1 MRPQFDA
8 VYAAA
13 RRITVSASD
22 AEDLVQEVSL
32 KAFLKLD
39 ELERMEYP
47 RAWLLRVLY
56 NEFIDGERARQ
67 RSPVSLAESSGST
80 DETVLPAE
88 ACLQPDEQA
97 DRMIRIDIVLR
108 AMEMLNKEH
117 CSMLA
122 LHDIDGFSLEEL
134 HSMTGIPIGTIKS
147 QLHRTRVKLGTRLVR
162 TWKGQAHPVRVVERG
177 FEYKGKRYASLSEI
191 ARLITGTRWSGPAFF
206 GLKAA
211 KTEAEAS

>member
-1 MRPQFDA
+1 LKKIISFPSRKSAAERFETLMQPQFDA

-56 NEFIDGERARQ
+56 NEFIDGERAHQ
-67 RSPVSLAESSGST
+67 RSPVSLAESSGNT
-80 DETVLPAE
+80 DESILPADT
-88 ACLQPDEQA
+88 CLQPDEQA
-97 DRMIRIDIVLR
+97 DRMMRIDIVLR

-122 LHDIDGFSLEEL
+122 LHDIDGFSLKEL
-134 HSMTGIPIGTIKS
+134 HSLTGIPIGTIKS
-147 QLHRTRVKLGTRLVR
+147 QLHRTRVKLGRLLRQKFTDKPRLKIVG
-162 TWKGQAHPVRVVERG
+162 GQR
-177 FEYKGKRYASLSEI
+177 
-191 ARLITGTRWSGPAFF
+191 
-206 GLKAA
+206 
-211 KTEAEAS
+211 